1 LVTSMAYEIL
11 KSVSDLV
18 EIAGKLPGTTVI
30 IPGGDRVEDLRLVD
44 AACDFGITNK
54 AILVGSQKRIIE
66 NAETVGVDIS
76 RHNIVD
82 ADGDREV
89 AQKTVELVSA
99 GEVDMVLKGGIST
112 PILNREMLK
121 LAVKPTASLACIFDA
136 AQISNGKPIVLTD
149 PGVTTVCN
157 FGRMVDIVNNSL
169 KVAQLVMGIDR
180 PKVAILSANE
190 KQIPSLASTSMGLEL
205 SKLKWD
211 NALVCGPLSFDL
223 ATDPNSVAVKGMPKL
238 PNAEDVAG
246 KADIL
251 VCPCLDSANVLYK
264 TITSM
269 ARYGDASIAG
279 ITLGFQIPYII
290 LSRSDNLETRL
301 DSIALCSIY
310 AQRQNDLKKTTSV
323 EIHPKPKALKRV
335 LVVNPG
341 STSIKI
347 AVYENDTCLYESEK
361 SFQAESAATPD
372 ERISLAEKLTELVKD
387 AFEKSGVE
395 SLDAISGRGG
405 FLPRPREKLA
415 GGTYLV
421 AENVEGKIVA
431 DHTIVNAI
439 ADHPEMEHA
448 SNLGI
453 IVAANLAK
461 HFNVPAFSVDP
472 VVVDE
477 FSELAEFSGY
487 APITRRSTSHALS
500 IRATAK
506 KAAEIAGRSVE
517 DMNLVVA
524 HLGGG
529 ITIAS
534 VVKGKMTDNSI
545 ALLGEGPFTPR
556 RSGQLPINELIDLCY
571 SGQFTKEQLK
581 SELSTKAG
589 LVSYP
594 DCDSMKVIEER
605 IEQGDEKAKL
615 AVDAM
620 VYQIAKDI
628 GAAFVTAD
636 CTAEAIVLTGRLAHS
651 AYIVKSIRQRV
662 GRLAPVIAYPGS
674 MEMSALAAGAI
685 AVMEGTQKALKY
697 NLPLK

>member
-1 LVTSMAYEIL
+1 
-11 KSVSDLV
+11 
-18 EIAGKLPGTTVI
+18 
-30 IPGGDRVEDLRLVD
+30 
-44 AACDFGITNK
+44 
-54 AILVGSQKRIIE
+54 
-66 NAETVGVDIS
+66 
-76 RHNIVD
+76 
-82 ADGDREV
+82 
-89 AQKTVELVSA
+89 
-99 GEVDMVLKGGIST
+99 
-112 PILNREMLK
+112 
-121 LAVKPTASLACIFDA
+121 
-136 AQISNGKPIVLTD
+136 
-149 PGVTTVCN
+149 
-157 FGRMVDIVNNSL
+157 
-169 KVAQLVMGIDR
+169 
-180 PKVAILSANE
+180 
-190 KQIPSLASTSMGLEL
+190 
-205 SKLKWD
+205 
-211 NALVCGPLSFDL
+211 
-223 ATDPNSVAVKGMPKL
+223 
-238 PNAEDVAG
+238 
-246 KADIL
+246 
-251 VCPCLDSANVLYK
+251 
-264 TITSM
+264 
-269 ARYGDASIAG
+269 
-279 ITLGFQIPYII
+279 
-290 LSRSDNLETRL
+290 
-301 DSIALCSIY
+301 
-310 AQRQNDLKKTTSV
+310 
-323 EIHPKPKALKRV
+323 V

-361 SFQAESAATPD
+361 SFKPDSITTPD
-372 ERISLAEKLTELVKD
+372 ERISLAKKLAELVKD
-387 AFEKSGVE
+387 AFEISGVE

-405 FLPRPREKLA
+405 FLPRPKEKLA

-421 AENVEGKIVA
+421 AENVEDKIVV
-431 DHTIVNAI
+431 DDTIVNAI
-439 ADHPEMEHA
+439 VDNPEMEHA

-545 ALLGEGPFTPR
+545 ALLGEGPFTPQ
-556 RSGQLPINELIDLCY
+556 RSGQLPANELIDLCY

-581 SELSTKAG
+581 SELLTKAG
-589 LVSYP
+589 LISYL

-628 GAAFVTAD
+628 GAAFVAAD
-636 CTAEAIVLTGRLAHS
+636 CTAEAIVLTGGLTHS

-685 AVMEGTQKALKY
+685 AVMAGTQKALKY
-697 NLPLK
+697 KSPTKR